1 MEEKGKAMKRFLLG
15 LLLMVGVA
23 ISAFAQSGG
32 SRGSVSGTVIDK
44 GDNSPVIQAT
54 VQLLSVKD
62 SSMVVGNVTDLNGHF
77 SLSVRP
83 GKYLLKISYIGYSP
97 YFKQVVLSR
106 NNLRANVGKVPLE
119 ADAIMLAEAVV
130 VAEAPEVTAA
140 EDTLVYNSSAY
151 RVPEGSAL
159 EELVKKLPGAEV
171 DESGKITIN
180 GKEIKKIMIDGKEF
194 FADDP
199 NIAMKNLPVNIIDK
213 VRAYDKQSDLARVT
227 GIDDGEEETVLD
239 LSVKP
244 GMNKGWFGNVD
255 LAAGTKDR
263 YSGKVMLNR
272 FVGNNQF
279 TVIGSMNNVN
289 DNGYPGGGGGFRWG
303 GQNGLT
309 SIKMG
314 GFNFSTQ
321 SEKLETGG
329 SVNYNYKDADII
341 SKQASETFVSSASS
355 SFKNALTSNRNKTT
369 SLTADFRIEWKP
381 DTMTTVIVRP
391 RLTYGKDNNGS
402 GTHSYTFNQ
411 DPGYSTDEILNAGD
425 NLSDLIPEE
434 NIVNTILRN
443 SLQKGSD
450 FNVGGSA
457 MINRRLGKAGRNITF
472 RGTYNYTNS
481 SSEQFSESKTDY
493 FQKTEADLTE
503 KDLEEILNRYI
514 TTPTLNYNYGA
525 RFTYS
530 EPIFKGGFLQ
540 FSYNFQYKRSKSDN
554 STYTMPEDWVI
565 SQGFGGDYMGELDTQ
580 NSKSAQYTYY
590 NHQADISLRWIRE
603 KMRLNVGASFQPQ
616 KSKLTYKKDQ
626 LDTAT
631 VRRVFNFTPTFDFRY
646 NFSKTSQLRIN
657 YRGRSS
663 QPSMTDLLPIEDT
676 TDPLNIRRGNPGL
689 KPAFTN
695 TFMAFYNTFNT
706 KTQRG
711 IMTHFRFENVMNS
724 ISNRSIYDQ
733 STGGTITQPDNING
747 NWNLFGIL
755 GSNTALRNKKYTINT
770 FTMARYN
777 NIVSYMSDMQS
788 QGLSDKNK
796 TRQLSLSE
804 RLRGTY
810 RNDWWE
816 FSLNGSLAYTHSRN
830 SFKEENN
837 MDTYQFSYGA
847 STNVRLPW
855 NMSLATDIS
864 QNSRRGYAD
873 ASMNRDELI
882 WNAQISQ
889 DFLKGNAATVS
900 IQFYDILRNQSNI
913 SRVISAAMRS
923 DTEYN
928 AIYSYCMIHFIY
940 RLNLFGG
947 KGAGPRMGG
956 PGGPGFGPGG
966 GHGPRRF

>member
-402 GTHSYTFNQ
+402 NTHSYTFNQ

-425 NLSDLIPEE
+425 NLSELIPEE

-443 SLQKGSD
+443 SLQKGND